1 MFCKLSFTLAV
12 TSSYKLH
19 APNADA
25 HLSAT
30 LLCYFRC
37 NWCRNLAA
45 INCIL
50 HWI

>member
-1 MFCKLSFTLAV
+1 VSASAAV
-12 TSSYKLH
+12 ASCYQVH
-19 APNADA
+19 ALNADA
-25 HLSAT
+25 HLSAM

-45 INCIL
+45 VSCIQ